1 MKRYGDKHSPITRKD
16 STVPSSYS
24 NNSNCRRSSL
34 LSSSLTA
41 SVSLPL
47 SEPVSPHQL
56 SLSCLSHRFKISLS
70 LPPLALSAMPIP
82 PSPFP
87 YSTISS
93 SSAGSVPVT
102 LSLTCFF
109 SPFSRSLCL
118 SPTRFFFPS
127 PTRSFLLL
135 YPQPSVL
142 LLCPCLLISFCL
154 FSSPPPLSPR

>member
-16 STVPSSYS
+16 STVPSWYS
-24 NNSNCRRSSL
+24 VG
-34 LSSSLTA
+34 A
-41 SVSLPL
+41 PL

-87 YSTISS
+87 YSSISS

-102 LSLTCFF
+102 LSLSLTCFF
-109 SPFSRSLCL
+109 PPFLSLFMSVTHSLFL
-118 SPTRFFFPS
+118 SLSHTLLPS
-127 PTRSFLLL
+127 PLPPAFCFAAMPLPAHL
-135 YPQPSVL
+135 
-142 LLCPCLLISFCL
+142 FCL